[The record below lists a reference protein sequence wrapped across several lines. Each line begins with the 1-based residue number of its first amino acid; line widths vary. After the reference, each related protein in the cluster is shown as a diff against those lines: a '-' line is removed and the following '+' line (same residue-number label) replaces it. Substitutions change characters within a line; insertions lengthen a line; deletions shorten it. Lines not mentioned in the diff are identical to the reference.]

1 MVEVKAGP
9 RSCCVRSRRALCVV
23 GVDAIHAVAEAAG
36 DCLAAGLRLI
46 AVDFHAVNVGRRK
59 ARGGEGLSGGSDVP
73 VPDGRLG
80 EPVTEFKAPGTD
92 PAVAP
97 AHPEELVGVSG
108 SPNRIMVPA
117 FECGQLVA

>member
-1 MVEVKAGP
+1 MLTEPTPSRDNPQINPVKPRWRCLEVKAGP

-46 AVDFHAVNVGRRK
+46 AVDFHAVHVGKRK

-73 VPDGRLG
+73 CP
-80 EPVTEFKAPGTD
+80 TA
-92 PAVAP
+92 AS
-97 AHPEELVGVSG
+97 VS
-108 SPNRIMVPA
+108 
-117 FECGQLVA
+117 Q